1 MKYEDALREWG
12 ARKIE
17 AYNGNRVKIDR
28 ATVVVDM
35 DFDEGYAC
43 CGGTDPN
50 CYCSF
55 AESPSAK
62 VEITGRSTAQ
72 SRKNYS
78 ASIDSC
84 SFDFATILGEIVE
97 ASGGAVTQ

>member
-17 AYNGNRVKIDR
+17 GYNGDRVKIDR
-28 ATVVVDM
+28 STVVVDM
-35 DFDEGYAC
+35 EFDEGYAC
-43 CGGTDPN
+43 CGGRDPD

-55 AESPSAK
+55 AESPSAN
-62 VEITGRSTAQ
+62 VSITGRESVQ
-72 SRKNYS
+72 SRKAYS
-78 ASIDSC
+78 ASIDHY